1 MAQKRTI
8 KDMTEK
14 TLDAHVAELC
24 NNGYTVIPVLDNAQ
38 TARAAFQAD
47 MAGFTEVQQ
56 GNTYPLQVGAFGGL
70 GNPSS
75 FHCPSVRAMRRL
87 AHHKALA
94 LFVLLCQLT
103 PALRGYNFDQ
113 LFDRPC
119 VRQKGSKR
127 ARESWHRDLSPE
139 PDHGSPEPD
148 HGKGDIKFGGWIC
161 LDDTPQY
168 FSCVPTTQNDPVPP
182 GAKGFAKEKPDI
194 LKAGKVVWKVNGKLT
209 KKVTVKPGHMLIF
222 SERILHEVLGG
233 TCKETSYRLYTAWRL
248 TTDNKPYFKDT
259 IRRMKR
265 QAPMRIKSG
274 QEPAVYAKLHIVN
287 NPHLLEPFKDV
298 YKALTKHTYKSG
310 ARAGQ
315 SVPVPHVIGGRMP
328 SLAHMV
334 ERKVEGVK
342 MYQKYTRGEAR
353 MFMPTPIA
361 PVVVDGP
368 SLKRKKT

>member
-8 KDMTEK
+8 NDITEET
-14 TLDAHVAELC
+14 TLDAHVTELC
-24 NNGYTVIPVLDNAQ
+24 NKGYTVIPVLENTQ

-94 LFVLLCQLT
+94 LFTILCQKT
-103 PALRGYNFDQ
+103 PALSGYNFDQ
-113 LFDRPC
+113 LFDRMR
-119 VRQKGSKR
+119 VVQKGSKS
-127 ARESWHRDLSPE
+127 AKESWHRDLSPE
-139 PDHGSPEPD
+139 PDHG
-148 HGKGDIKFGGWIC
+148 KGDIIFGGWIC

-182 GAKGFAKEKPDI
+182 GGKGFAKEKPDI
-194 LKAGKVVWKVNGKLT
+194 LKAGKVTWKVNGKIT
-209 KKVTVKPGHMLIF
+209 EKVTVKPGHMLIF

-233 TCKETSYRLYTAWRL
+233 TCSETSYRLHTAWRL
-248 TTDNKPYFKDT
+248 TKDNKPYFKDI

-274 QEPAVYAKLHIVN
+274 QEPNVYAKLHIVN
-287 NPHLLEPFKDV
+287 NPHLLEPFQHV
-298 YKALTKHTYKSG
+298 YKALNKHTYKSG

-315 SVPVPHVIGGRMP
+315 SVAVPHVMGGRMS
-328 SLAHMV
+328 SLAHLM
-334 ERKVEGVK
+334 EHKVEGVDK
-342 MYQKYTRGEAR
+342 YKKYTLGEAR

-361 PVVVDGP
+361 PVATDGP